1 MKPQPHLAKLNTQ
14 YMRDDIHTDTD
25 NMLKWNTWW
34 GFSNE
39 PVISARWTLHV
50 NCAGSTALIEGLLLP
65 RHLVSPASLP
75 SHTRHTVYLQS
86 HSGAHIDTHARARTH
101 THTLG
106 NKFSPIWPGTGNP
119 LGSDFA
125 DEQTVAG
132 AANVLLPC
140 WGILNG
146 LQRETETRGGDK
158 KPVEQRIRIG
168 VDNKP
173 IIPRQTR
180 INQYY
185 ARERGILGDIWSGC
199 TAVSSRA
206 VRDNEA
212 PTVLWC
218 FPS

>member
-86 HSGAHIDTHARARTH
+86 HSGAHIDTHARARAHTH
-101 THTLG
+101 THLEINSHQYGRGQAIRWEVTLQMSRQLQG
-106 NKFSPIWPGTGNP
+106 QRTYFFP
-119 LGSDFA
+119 
-125 DEQTVAG
+125 AG
-132 AANVLLPC
+132 AFLMGC
-140 WGILNG
+140 RGR
-146 LQRETETRGGDK
+146 QRQEE
-158 KPVEQRIRIG
+158 EIRS
-168 VDNKP
+168 
-173 IIPRQTR
+173 Q
-180 INQYY
+180 
-185 ARERGILGDIWSGC
+185 
-199 TAVSSRA
+199 
-206 VRDNEA
+206 
-212 PTVLWC
+212 
-218 FPS
+218 